1 LTAIYRSSG
10 GNLDYI
16 CGGSLVST
24 VYTLTVSF
32 QFGFQK
38 ISLNFQFS
46 PYSGSALHPGL
57 LDILTV
63 HMHPTLQFILQN
75 KRQSSALRAEDVLLF
90 FGKHKLVIW
99 NEDGV
104 EKRGVSYFKVHPQ
117 WDPFAPAFDADL
129 ALIRMEAPVTYSA
142 YIRPVCLWNFQ
153 ADLNSVV
160 GQMGN
165 VVGWGE

>member
-1 LTAIYRSSG
+1 MRWLLGLNGLHIDCEILVWISKDFFELS
-10 GNLDYI
+10 I
-16 CGGSLVST
+16 FSLLRQPIASRFV
-24 VYTLTVSF
+24 
-32 QFGFQK
+32 G
-38 ISLNFQFS
+38 
-46 PYSGSALHPGL
+46 HCR
-57 LDILTV
+57 
-63 HMHPTLQFILQN
+63 MHPTLQFLLQN

-129 ALIRMEAPVTYSA
+129 ALIRMESPVTYSA